1 MTPLLEGVDGSEKMS
16 KSLDNAIG
24 ITDEPRDIFGKTMR
38 IPDTLI
44 HKYFQLGTQL
54 PLEDLEAIRKE
65 LEHPDTNPRDHKRK
79 LGMEL
84 VKLYYDEETAQKAIE
99 EFDQIFIKK
108 EVPDD
113 IPEHKLNGG
122 EVRLTQLMTDT
133 RMTSSN
139 SEAPQAD
146 RAGGVTID
154 GEKVSDVN
162 YVVGKGEE
170 FVLKVGKRK
179 FLRVLSY

>member
-1 MTPLLEGVDGSEKMS
+1 MS

-65 LEHPDTNPRDHKRK
+65 LEHPATNPRDHKRK

-122 EVRLTQLMTDT
+122 EVKLTQLMTDT
-133 RMTSSN
+133 KLTPSN
-139 SEAPQAD
+139 SEARRLIEQ
-146 RAGGVTID
+146 GGVTIN

-162 YVVGKGEE
+162 YIVGKGEE

-179 FLRVLSY
+179 FLRVLS